1 VLSFDELSHEYRW
14 NGVRVPNVTSVLKPL
29 SDYSNISPAVLE
41 NAREEGVQIHK
52 MIELDLKGDLD
63 IESLPEWIE
72 PYWRAWHQFK
82 VHSGLRLIASE
93 HRMCHPS
100 LQYAGTCD
108 IVASMPKFKN
118 LNQNFC
124 VIDIKRSLFGG
135 PVIGLQLAAYAD
147 LWNAQKPTQRI
158 KHRFAFQPRK
168 DGTYRLEEFSDPAD
182 LMTFQALLVVHKWR
196 LKNAK

>member
-72 PYWRAWHQFK
+72 PYWRAWQQFK
-82 VHSGLRLIASE
+82 IDSGFELVASE
-93 HRMCHPS
+93 RRMYHKN

-108 IVASMPKFKN
+108 FVARLPKLKN
-118 LNQNFC
+118 ANKGLC
-124 VIDIKRSLFGG
+124 MVDVKRSLFGG
-135 PVIGLQLAAYAD
+135 PVIGLQLAAYAEMWD
-147 LWNAQKPTQRI
+147 VQNCPHEI
-158 KHRFAFQPRK
+158 KHRFAFQPRN
-168 DGTYRLEEFSDPAD
+168 DGTYRLKKFDDPTD
-182 LMTFQALLVVHKWR
+182 SITFKALLVVHKWR